1 MEFGKLADWQK
12 TDCEILLLVDETNHR
27 IVVQDPDGR
36 TVAHGSK
43 GAAAGEFHYPRGI
56 LALGSSAYVV
66 DSWNHRV
73 QVFDIPT
80 WEFQFE
86 FGKLGP
92 GPGEFFCPGSI
103 AFADPWLIVADTN
116 NARISF
122 HARDG
127 RFVFSSG
134 ISGGSFPRKV
144 RVTDGAFVVQY
155 ENGEW
160 DRLEFV

>member
-1 MEFGKLADWQK
+1 MEFGKLADWHK
-12 TDCEILLLVDETNHR
+12 TEDQRLLLVDETNHR
-27 IVVQDPDGR
+27 IVVQHADGR
-36 TVAHGSK
+36 LVAHGSK
-43 GAAAGEFHYPRGI
+43 GNSEGEFHYPRGI
-56 LALGSSAYVV
+56 LAMGASAYVV

-80 WEFQFE
+80 WTFQFE
-86 FGKLGP
+86 FGQLGS

-103 AFADPWLIVADTN
+103 AFADPWLMVTDTN
-116 NARISF
+116 NSRISF
-122 HARDG
+122 HDRDG

-134 ISGGSFPRKV
+134 ISGESFPRKV
-144 RVTDGAFVVQY
+144 GVADGGFVVQY